1 MKPANTVLSRYGE
14 TIFATMSRLAQER
27 QALNLGQGIPEDG
40 EPADI
45 VAHAARA
52 LTERSNQ
59 YPPMFGLPELR
70 QAIARHDREFYGL
83 DLDWRTETI
92 VLSGGT
98 EAIAV
103 SLFALINP
111 GDEVVLIEPL
121 YDTYLP
127 VIQMAGGI
135 PKLVRLQP
143 PGWELPE
150 AELAAAFGPKTK
162 LILFNSPMNPTAKVF
177 NRRELELIAKLCR
190 QHDAYAVC
198 DEVYEHLVFD
208 GAQHIPLIT
217 LPGMRE
223 RAIRIQS
230 AGKTFSLTGW
240 KVGYISACAALVERI
255 VKAHQFLVFTTPPNL
270 QSAVAY
276 GLGKDRSFFTDFT
289 RRLEAKRDRLALG
302 LERAGFAVAH
312 TAGTYF
318 LNVDITSVGFNGDD
332 ADFCR
337 DIIENAGVAAIP
349 VSAFYARRPGN
360 EPERRFVRFC
370 FAKPDS
376 MLDEASAR
384 LGRRFG

>member
-1 MKPANTVLSRYGE
+1 MKPANTVLSRYGA
-14 TIFATMSRLAQER
+14 TIFDVMSRLAREK

-40 EPADI
+40 EPTDI
-45 VAHAARA
+45 VAYAAQA
-52 LTERSNQ
+52 LTSRSNQ
-59 YPPMFGLPELR
+59 YPPMVGLPELR

-83 DLDWRTETI
+83 DLDWQSETM

-98 EAIAV
+98 EALAA
-103 SLFALINP
+103 SLLALIDP
-111 GDEVVLIEPL
+111 GDEIVLIEPL

-127 VIQMAGGI
+127 IIQLAGGV
-135 PKLVRLQP
+135 PKFVRLKP
-143 PGWELPE
+143 PDWELPE
-150 AELAAAFGPKTK
+150 AELAAAFGPNTK

-177 NRRELELIAKLCR
+177 SHRELELIARLCQ

-208 GAQHIPLIT
+208 GARHIPLIT

-240 KVGYISACAALVERI
+240 KVGYISACAALIERI

-276 GLGKDRSFFTDFT
+276 GLGKNRSFFTDFT
-289 RRLEAKRDRLALG
+289 TRLEAKRDRLARG

-318 LNVDITSVGFNGDD
+318 LNVDITSVGFDGDD

-349 VSAFYARRPGN
+349 VSAFYAN
-360 EPERRFVRFC
+360 EPESRFVRFC
-370 FAKPDS
+370 FAKPET

-384 LGRRFG
+384 LGRRFE